1 MERKHLLL
9 QILRR
14 GEELGLLF
22 SFLLLILVEAGYVA
36 WLQRLPAIPT
46 QAHSDPFLLLP
57 PWYEHPRAEVTL
69 LLTLVG
75 GMIGWAG
82 AGLAQFLKT
91 SRRHNGI
98 AEKSGSKAVAAYR
111 LKTAAFYALL
121 AGADL
126 LSIQFLR
133 Y

>member
-1 MERKHLLL
+1 VEQKHLLIR
-9 QILRR
+9 ILRC

-22 SFLLLILVEAGYVA
+22 SFVLLILVEAGYVA
-36 WLQRLPAIPT
+36 WLQRLPAIPSHE
-46 QAHSDPFLLLP
+46 HSDPFLLMP
-57 PWYEHPRAEVTL
+57 PWYGHPRGEVTL

-82 AGLAQFLKT
+82 VGVGRFLRTWRHTNTVET
-91 SRRHNGI
+91 SCF
-98 AEKSGSKAVAAYR
+98 KAVAAYR

-121 AGADL
+121 AGANL

-133 Y
+133 

>member
-1 MERKHLLL
+1 MERKHLLIRIL
-9 QILRR
+9 QR

-36 WLQRLPAIPT
+36 WLQRLPAIPPRE
-46 QAHSDPFLLLP
+46 HSDPFLLMP

-82 AGLAQFLKT
+82 VGVVRFLRT

-98 AEKSGSKAVAAYR
+98 AERSGSKAVAAYR

-121 AGADL
+121 TGADL

-133 Y
+133 